1 MRAILH
7 AWARADTERQELQ
20 DEVARL
26 IAETVRL
33 GELQVRSREFAI
45 LRGWADRPWDDK

>member
-1 MRAILH
+1 MRTILH

-33 GELQVRSREFAI
+33 GELQVRSRVCDCARVGRQA
-45 LRGWADRPWDDK
+45 LGR